1 MRCFLDKFTQLA
13 QFLHDRRSR
22 QFHLQPFLL
31 QKYLSIFNYMDKIS
45 YNPFVVHS
53 DEVVHN
59 FSLIYMGAWFLI
71 LLLLWVYHPLRFC
84 LCQWEKYFEFGTF
97 VCVRLY
103 IIPCV
108 FVWCQREEGFSGFL
122 SILWLLRQQQYE
134 INVMRTISCRLLLP
148 FHSVIFGKN
157 VNQKKMY
164 NSCLTVSNMNTTRCM
179 VI

>member
-1 MRCFLDKFTQLA
+1 MNSFSVKSHLLSENLVLLRKCCKRMRCFLDKFTHLA

-59 FSLIYMGAWFLI
+59 FSLIYLGAWFLI

-97 VCVRLY
+97 VCAFIYYPLRFCLVSTKWEVQW
-103 IIPCV
+103 ISEH
-108 FVWCQREEGFSGFL
+108 FVASQAATIWNQCFEDDFL
-122 SILWLLRQQQYE
+122 
-134 INVMRTISCRLLLP
+134 
-148 FHSVIFGKN
+148 
-157 VNQKKMY
+157 
-164 NSCLTVSNMNTTRCM
+164 
-179 VI
+179 

>member
-1 MRCFLDKFTQLA
+1 
-13 QFLHDRRSR
+13 
-22 QFHLQPFLL
+22 
-31 QKYLSIFNYMDKIS
+31 MDKIS

-59 FSLIYMGAWFLI
+59 FSLIYI
-71 LLLLWVYHPLRFC
+71 RV
-84 LCQWEKYFEFGTF
+84 FEFWYFCCCVYITPCVFAF
-97 VCVRLY
+97 VNGRSILSLVLLCVRLY

-134 INVMRTISCRLLLP
+134 INVLRTISCRLLLP

-164 NSCLTVSNMNTTRCM
+164 NSCLTVSNMNTPLSSKWHGARGGGAGVYRVEFYIELRLWSCKGARYVDGWPLT
-179 VI
+179 